1 MRSSANRT
9 SPLRRLGAAIAVALA
24 IAAWFGAVFVWT
36 SSDRVT
42 TASGFTDVTVQ
53 TIQSPDGVEAAR
65 TTLLAAV
72 NTFAAARGYDLT
84 ASSRERISEGITEA
98 LTEAQFPDLMGPAIE
113 RAREAYEAA
122 PDGPI
127 TIDFSAL
134 RPIAVAKVGQVSPDL
149 VKAIPPDADL
159 TVTVQKSD
167 VPGVASTVVGASDTL
182 RILPLWLVLGALV
195 LGGLALLASGNRCYG
210 LPCHRWPHRSPKPA
224 PAATWCSPP
233 RRRRSGTGGSPSSCA
248 LPWAS
253 PCWLRASTPAGGSP
267 RAAHPPCWAA
277 SSRRACCP
285 RRAGRRPRAPPA
297 PVERAP

>member
-195 LGGLALLASGNRCYG
+195 LGGLALLASGNRPRMLRVLG
-210 LPCHRWPHRSPKPA
+210 IASLIIALVPLVLRLAVPPV
-224 PAATWCSPP
+224 AASFAEAGTGSDLVFTATSTALGHWWIALIVCLAMGVALLAAGIYAGRRQPP
-233 RRRRSGTGGSPSSCA
+233 RRAPTV
-248 LPWAS
+248 L
-253 PCWLRASTPAGGSP
+253 
-267 RAAHPPCWAA
+267 
-277 SSRRACCP
+277 
-285 RRAGRRPRAPPA
+285 GR
-297 PVERAP
+297 